1 MRISTSQVFLSNLD
15 NLTRTNTELFKTQ
28 QQLSTA
34 KKVLQPSDDPL
45 AAAQIIKLKKEVAR
59 NDQFQGN
66 IDVSR
71 RRLEL
76 EEIALD
82 QLNNINIRLREIT
95 IQAGNGVLSAADRES
110 LATEVDEMTQQMLGL
125 MNTKDAQG
133 EYLFAGFKG
142 GDAAY
147 VYDEDTRQYAY
158 QGDSGQRYIQIGPD
172 NRIASTD
179 SGQKLFEQIE
189 GPERPVVT
197 NNPDGAVTLVGVA
210 DPELFEAAV
219 DAGKLPYRFSVSY
232 DAGDPAATPPVLP
245 SNQLVV
251 TDALGDSVEPDDG
264 TPVPYTVAAGDEVTY
279 GGMTV
284 KIGNLPDASAANDF
298 TASID
303 ARTERTNPLNVA
315 LNLSEGLRNLDLK
328 DPAQKETFGN
338 LIADT
343 LNSLKQAE
351 ESNIQARTSLGAR
364 MNALDQQ
371 EAVNTDYQLFTKEAL
386 SSFEDLDYAEGL
398 SRFALQQTVLQAA
411 YQSFSQI
418 KDLSLFN
425 YI

>member
-28 QQLSTA
+28 QQLSTG

-147 VYDEDTRQYAY
+147 VKTQ
-158 QGDSGQRYIQIGPD
+158 
-172 NRIASTD
+172 
-179 SGQKLFEQIE
+179 
-189 GPERPVVT
+189 
-197 NNPDGAVTLVGVA
+197 
-210 DPELFEAAV
+210 
-219 DAGKLPYRFSVSY
+219 VSMHIR
-232 DAGDPAATPPVLP
+232 AT
-245 SNQLVV
+245 
-251 TDALGDSVEPDDG
+251 A
-264 TPVPYTVAAGDEVTY
+264 
-279 GGMTV
+279 
-284 KIGNLPDASAANDF
+284 ASAISRSDLT
-298 TASID
+298 TALPPPTL
-303 ARTERTNPLNVA
+303 ARSCSSRLKGLNVQS
-315 LNLSEGLRNLDLK
+315 LPTIQMVRLRLWGWLTRSCLK
-328 DPAQKETFGN
+328 
-338 LIADT
+338 
-343 LNSLKQAE
+343 
-351 ESNIQARTSLGAR
+351 
-364 MNALDQQ
+364 
-371 EAVNTDYQLFTKEAL
+371 
-386 SSFEDLDYAEGL
+386 
-398 SRFALQQTVLQAA
+398 LQ
-411 YQSFSQI
+411 
-418 KDLSLFN
+418 
-425 YI
+425 

>member
-1 MRISTSQVFLSNLD
+1 MRISTAQVFLSNLD
-15 NLTRTNTELFKTQ
+15 NLARTNNDLFKTQ
-28 QQLSTA
+28 QQLSTG

-76 EEIALD
+76 EEISLD
-82 QLNNINIRLREIT
+82 QINNINIRLREIS

-142 GDAAY
+142 DSPAY
-147 VYDEDTRQYAY
+147 AYDEDSRQYEY

-189 GPERPVVT
+189 GPEQAVVS
-197 NNPDGAVTLVGVA
+197 NNPDGVLSGVNISDRALFEDKVA
-210 DPELFEAAV
+210 DADLPLSFAVDSTTSPETIVVTNRDGDELFNNSA
-219 DAGKLPYRFSVSY
+219 
-232 DAGDPAATPPVLP
+232 DPSDPT
-245 SNQLVV
+245 NQLEDV
-251 TDALGDSVEPDDG
+251 LGMSIVLNPT
-264 TPVPYTVAAGDEVTY
+264 TPAGSYTAEVDLRAE
-279 GGMTV
+279 
-284 KIGNLPDASAANDF
+284 K
-298 TASID
+298 
-303 ARTERTNPLNVA
+303 TNPLNVA
-315 LNLSEGLRNLDLK
+315 LNLSEGLRNLDLS
-328 DPAQKETFGN
+328 DPEQKEKFGT

-343 LNSLKQAE
+343 LDTLKQAE
-351 ESNIQARTSLGAR
+351 ESNIRARTSLGAR
-364 MNALDQQ
+364 INALV
-371 EAVNTDYQLFTKEAL
+371 ESKN
-386 SSFEDLDYAEGL
+386 
-398 SRFALQQTVLQAA
+398 
-411 YQSFSQI
+411 
-418 KDLSLFN
+418 
-425 YI
+425 

>member
-28 QQLSTA
+28 QQLSTG

-82 QLNNINIRLREIT
+82 QLNNINTRLREIT

-142 GDAAY
+142 GEAAY

-189 GPERPVVT
+189 GPKETVLT
-197 NNPDGAVTLVGVA
+197 NNPDGVLTGVA
-210 DPELFEAAV
+210 ISDRALFEEQVAEAELPLTFALNTDTAPAEPRV
-219 DAGKLPYRFSVSY
+219 DVTSADGKPLFSGTLTALDTDFGLSVALNA
-232 DAGDPAATPPVLP
+232 DTPPG
-245 SNQLVV
+245 N
-251 TDALGDSVEPDDG
+251 
-264 TPVPYTVAAGDEVTY
+264 YTAEV
-279 GGMTV
+279 GMRAD
-284 KIGNLPDASAANDF
+284 K
-298 TASID
+298 
-303 ARTERTNPLNVA
+303 TNPLNVA

-328 DPAQKETFGN
+328 DPAQKETFGA

-343 LNSLKQAE
+343 LDSLKQAE

>member
-1 MRISTSQVFLSNLD
+1 MRISTAQVFLSNLD
-15 NLTRTNTELFKTQ
+15 NLARTNNDLFKTQ
-28 QQLSTA
+28 QQLSTG

-76 EEIALD
+76 EEISLD
-82 QLNNINIRLREIT
+82 QINNINIRLREIS

-142 GDAAY
+142 DSPAY
-147 VYDEDTRQYAY
+147 AYDEDSRQYEY

-189 GPERPVVT
+189 GPEQAVVS
-197 NNPDGAVTLVGVA
+197 NNPDGVLSGVNISDRALFEDKVA
-210 DPELFEAAV
+210 DADLPLSFAVDSTTSPETIVVTNRDGDELFNNSA
-219 DAGKLPYRFSVSY
+219 
-232 DAGDPAATPPVLP
+232 DPSDPT
-245 SNQLVV
+245 NQLEDV
-251 TDALGDSVEPDDG
+251 LGMSIVLNPT
-264 TPVPYTVAAGDEVTY
+264 TPAGSYTAEVDLRAE
-279 GGMTV
+279 
-284 KIGNLPDASAANDF
+284 K
-298 TASID
+298 
-303 ARTERTNPLNVA
+303 TNPLNVA
-315 LNLSEGLRNLDLK
+315 LNLSEGLRNLDLS
-328 DPAQKETFGN
+328 DPEQKEKFGT

-343 LNSLKQAE
+343 LDTLKQAE
-351 ESNIQARTSLGAR
+351 ESNIRARTSLGAR
-364 MNALDQQ
+364 INALDQQ
-371 EAVNTDYQLFTKEAL
+371 ESVNIDYQLFTKQAL

-418 KDLSLFN
+418 KDMSLFN
-425 YI
+425 YIQ

>member
-1 MRISTSQVFLSNLD
+1 MRISTAQVFLSNLD
-15 NLTRTNTELFKTQ
+15 NLARTNNDLFKTQ
-28 QQLSTA
+28 QQLSTG

-76 EEIALD
+76 EEISLD
-82 QLNNINIRLREIT
+82 QINNINIRLREIS

-142 GDAAY
+142 DSPAY
-147 VYDEDTRQYAY
+147 AYDEDSRQYEY

-189 GPERPVVT
+189 GPEQAVVS
-197 NNPDGAVTLVGVA
+197 NNPDGVLLATEITDDA
-210 DPELFEAAV
+210 LFEQALGENAAMPLSIAV
-219 DAGKLPYRFSVSY
+219 DVAGN
-232 DAGDPAATPPVLP
+232 ATPPATISLTV
-245 SNQLVV
+245 N
-251 TDALGDSVEPDDG
+251 DAG
-264 TPVPYTVAAGDEVTY
+264 TPPKSFTGTAADLETTWGIRVDLNADTIDTDGNYTAEVD
-279 GGMTV
+279 MRAE
-284 KIGNLPDASAANDF
+284 K
-298 TASID
+298 
-303 ARTERTNPLNVA
+303 TNPLNVA
-315 LNLSEGLRNLDLK
+315 LNLSEGLRNLDLS
-328 DPAQKETFGN
+328 DPEQKEKFGT

-343 LNSLKQAE
+343 LDTLKQAE
-351 ESNIQARTSLGAR
+351 ESNIRARTSLGAR
-364 MNALDQQ
+364 INALDQQ
-371 EAVNTDYQLFTKEAL
+371 ESVNIDYQLFTKQAL

-418 KDLSLFN
+418 KDMSLFN
-425 YI
+425 YIQ

>member
-1 MRISTSQVFLSNLD
+1 MRISTAQVFLSNLD
-15 NLTRTNTELFKTQ
+15 NQARTNNDLFKTQ
-28 QQLSTA
+28 QQLSTG

-95 IQAGNGVLSAADRES
+95 IRAGNGVLSAADRES
-110 LATEVDEMTQQMLGL
+110 LATEVDEMTQQMQGL

-142 GDAAY
+142 DSPAY
-147 VYDEDTRQYAY
+147 AYDEDTRQYEY
-158 QGDSGQRYIQIGPD
+158 LGDSGQRYIQIGPD

-189 GPERPVVT
+189 GPEQTVVS
-197 NNPDGAVTLVGVA
+197 NNPDGVLLGTRVTDDALFAQALGEKAEMPLSVAVGVA
-210 DPELFEAAV
+210 
-219 DAGKLPYRFSVSY
+219 GN
-232 DAGDPAATPPVLP
+232 ATPPAT
-245 SNQLVV
+245 V
-251 TDALGDSVEPDDG
+251 TLTVNDAG
-264 TPVPYTVAAGDEVTY
+264 TPPVSFTGTAADLEAAWGIRVDLNADTIGTDGNYTAEVD
-279 GGMTV
+279 MRAE
-284 KIGNLPDASAANDF
+284 K
-298 TASID
+298 
-303 ARTERTNPLNVA
+303 TNPLNVA
-315 LNLSEGLRNLDLK
+315 LNLSEGLRNLNPTD
-328 DPAQKETFGN
+328 AEQKEAFGD
-338 LIADT
+338 LIAGTLDT
-343 LNSLKQAE
+343 LKQAE
-351 ESNIQARTSLGAR
+351 ESNIRARTSLGAR
-364 MNALDQQ
+364 INALEQQ
-371 EAVNTDYQLFTKEAL
+371 ESVNTDYQLFTKQTL

-418 KDLSLFN
+418 KDMSLFN
-425 YI
+425 YIR